1 MVMAITTAF
10 VSTYFKIDIEIC
22 VTSKTILTR
31 DNLNTKLMF
40 QAVLAPALI
49 SGKDMQEA
57 LMLRAA
63 DASEKFKIAAEDM
76 QGWYETYNAAM
87 IELQSQMN
95 NTDFMCTEPGPLANL
110 GNLDDQIAKV
120 RLSEYNYVLYPF
132 HIRQYGSLQ

>member
-1 MVMAITTAF
+1 
-10 VSTYFKIDIEIC
+10 
-22 VTSKTILTR
+22 
-31 DNLNTKLMF
+31 MF

-49 SGKDMQEA
+49 SGKDLQEA

-95 NTDFMCTEPGPLANL
+95 NSDFMCTEPGPLANL

-120 RLSEYNYVLYPF
+120 RLSEYNYCAHF
-132 HIRQYGSLQ
+132 SLGNMNLCNEFISYNF

>member
-1 MVMAITTAF
+1 
-10 VSTYFKIDIEIC
+10 
-22 VTSKTILTR
+22 
-31 DNLNTKLMF
+31 MF

-49 SGKDMQEA
+49 SGKDLQEA

-95 NTDFMCTEPGPLANL
+95 NSDFMCTEPGPLANL

-120 RLSEYNYVLYPF
+120 RLSEYNYYTHF
-132 HIRQYGSLQ
+132 SLGNMYLCNEFISYDF

>member
-1 MVMAITTAF
+1 MAITTAF
-10 VSTYFKIDIEIC
+10 VRTYFQIDIEIC
-22 VTSKTILTR
+22 VTSKTILTK
-31 DNLNTKLMF
+31 DNLNIKLTF

-49 SGKDMQEA
+49 SGKDLQEA

-95 NTDFMCTEPGPLANL
+95 NSDFMCTEPGPLANL
-110 GNLDDQIAKV
+110 GNLDEQIAKV
-120 RLSEYNYVLYPF
+120 RLSIEYAIIVPIS
-132 HIRQYGSLQ
+132 H